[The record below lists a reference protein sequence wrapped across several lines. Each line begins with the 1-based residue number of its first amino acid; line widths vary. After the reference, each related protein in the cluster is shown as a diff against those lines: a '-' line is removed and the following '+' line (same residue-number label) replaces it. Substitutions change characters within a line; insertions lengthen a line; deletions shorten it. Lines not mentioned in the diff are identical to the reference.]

1 MLFLEGVWMK
11 QLRVTRHAAQK
22 LKNHFCW
29 AYQNELQDDEG
40 IENGELVEVCSPNHE
55 FLGIGYYNKK
65 SQISVRI
72 FSFEE
77 CEIDSAFFQKR
88 ISAAWEKRQKLL
100 ARTNAVR
107 IVHSEADFL
116 PGLIVDWY
124 NGYLAIQ
131 INTLGME
138 KFRDEI
144 ISVLDSVI
152 RPLGIIDK
160 SDRKVRKKEGL
171 ETSNGVVSGE
181 VPDEIVITENAIRFS
196 VNLHEG
202 QKTGFYLDQRK
213 NRFSLGECISEGND
227 VLDVFCNAG
236 GFGLYSLQKGAN
248 VTFVDV
254 NEHAL
259 SQVANNIKMNDFQ
272 ESAIINQD
280 AFEFLTNEVE
290 SDRRY
295 DCIILDP
302 PPFAKTKKEAA
313 GALKGFKFLFSS
325 GLKLAKENGYVAIFS
340 CSHHIGANELLELA
354 HDVVS
359 RQKAV
364 LEVVEILRADSD
376 HPYILNIPNTAYL
389 SGIIFRKTSF

>member
-1 MLFLEGVWMK
+1 MK
-11 QLRVTRHAAQK
+11 QLRVTRYAAQK
-22 LKNHFCW
+22 IKNHFCW
-29 AYQNELQDDEG
+29 AYQNELQADEG
-40 IENGELVEVCSPNHE
+40 IENGELVEICAPNHE
-55 FLGIGYYNKK
+55 FLGVGYYNKK

-72 FSFEE
+72 LSFEK
-77 CEIDSAFFQKR
+77 CDINADFFEKR
-88 ISAAWEKRQKLL
+88 ISAAWGKRQKLFD
-100 ARTNAVR
+100 RTNAAR

-138 KFRDEI
+138 KFRQEI
-144 ISVLDSVI
+144 ITALESIVN
-152 RPLGIIDK
+152 PLGIIDK

-171 ETSNGVVSGE
+171 ETANGIVSGE
-181 VPDEIVITENAIRFS
+181 VPEEIVITENSIRFS

-213 NRFSLGECISEGND
+213 NRSVLGEYISGGDD

-259 SQVANNIKMNDFQ
+259 NQVAHNIELNGFQ
-272 ESAIINQD
+272 VSHILNQD

-290 SDRRY
+290 SDHRY

-313 GALKGFKFLFSS
+313 GAMKGFKFLFSS
-325 GLKLAKENGYVAIFS
+325 GLKLAKDNGYIAIFS
-340 CSHHIGANELLELA
+340 CSHHIGVNELLELA
-354 HDVVS
+354 DDVAS

-364 LEVVEILRADSD
+364 LEVAEVLRADSD
-376 HPYILNIPNTAYL
+376 HPYILNIPNTEYL
-389 SGIIFRKTSF
+389 SGIIFRKTAF

>member
-1 MLFLEGVWMK
+1 MK
-11 QLRVTRHAAQK
+11 QLRVTKHAMQK

-29 AYQNELQDDEG
+29 VYQNEILDDTG
-40 IENGELVEVCSPNHE
+40 IENGEVIEICAPNFE
-55 FLGIGYYNKK
+55 FLGVGYYNKK
-65 SQISVRI
+65 SQITVRI
-72 FSFEE
+72 LSFEQTE
-77 CEIDSAFFQKR
+77 TDKEFFEKR
-88 ISAAWEKRQKLL
+88 ILSAWEKRQKLF
-100 ARTNAVR
+100 AKTNAVR
-107 IVHSEADFL
+107 IIHSEADFL

-138 KFRDEI
+138 TFRQEI
-144 ISVLDSVI
+144 ISSLSSIVK
-152 RPLGIIDK
+152 PLGIIDK

-171 ETSNGVVSGE
+171 ETLNGVVSGE
-181 VPDEIVITENAIRFS
+181 IPDEIVITENGIRFS

-213 NRFSLGECISEGND
+213 NRAVLGKYISENDD
-227 VLDVFCNAG
+227 VLDIFCNAG
-236 GFGLYSLQKGAN
+236 GFGLYSLQKNAR

-254 NEHAL
+254 NDHAL
-259 SQVANNIKMNDFQ
+259 KQVAYNIEMNGFKA
-272 ESAIINQD
+272 SKIINQD
-280 AFEFLTNEVE
+280 AFEFLTLEVE

-295 DCIILDP
+295 ECIILDP

-325 GLKLAKENGYVAIFS
+325 GLKLSKENGYVAIFS
-340 CSHHIGANELLELA
+340 CSHHIGVNELLDLA
-354 HDVVS
+354 YDVAS
-359 RQKAV
+359 RQKEV

-389 SGIIFRKTSF
+389 SGIIFRKTHF